1 MITYNPGLTAP
12 RTLLASVGVVLAVLV
27 FYIQSGHKD
36 HEISLNGRWT
46 VTNANKS
53 ISVTGDIPGGIYMI
67 LHRNNVTQHPYHG
80 FNDEKYA
87 WVAMDNWTFSRTFD
101 APSDV
106 LKFKRINLVAHG
118 LDTVCDV
125 RVNGA
130 LLISSTNMFVRYV
143 ADAKNVLKEKEN
155 KITVQCE
162 SAVNY
167 ALRQHKLQASFYPVY
182 PLCPPSHHKGFCHGN
197 HIRRVQSGF
206 GSELGP
212 AFPSQ
217 GIWKPIHLEP
227 YNEVLIRDMTVVP
240 RVEVLE
246 NGTDQWSLGVTIYTE
261 MASHEARN
269 GTLVFHLDGHVLGD
283 YNDIHFE
290 TTANTERNLSFDLTV
305 PLSLNV
311 KRWWPNGYGEPNLYT
326 LRATI
331 SANGES
337 CTKSARFGFRTVRLV
352 EDLLGRKKNGAE
364 FYIEVN
370 GVPIFAKGSTWIPAD
385 SFPEMVTPERLHS
398 LLHSAKMVHMNML
411 RVWGGGYYESDEFYD
426 LADEMGIMVWQEMMF
441 ATSLYPAH
449 NKFLADVSVEVQ
461 QQVRRLQR
469 HPSIVLWA
477 GNYEIEQ
484 GIASKWWP
492 EMLLRDMRHRL
503 DYHLLFIG
511 TIQKIVEHE
520 DGSRPYI
527 LSSPT
532 NGNASFNEE
541 AIAANPNTR
550 RYGDVHHFN
559 YHDDGWVFQNY
570 PMARFVSAYGFTS
583 YPSRELMEKYVDS
596 NDTKDAISPESQFL
610 KHRDHRTGGKEEASR
625 NFHKHFRFQME
636 SGEKGYDMVS
646 YLTQLQQAESIRIA
660 TEYFR
665 RNRAHLD
672 NKNYG
677 HTMGAMYWHLN
688 DMWPGPSWSSIE
700 YGGRWKMLHY
710 FARSFFSPVLLSA
723 FLEWRYL
730 TATLKVWVVND
741 LRRNLGPVKLS
752 IKQYAWTQFEV
763 VKEDTFE
770 INDVPNGTAIQVFE
784 NKLKPMIDENMCDD
798 ERCFLWCSLRD
809 SNGNLLAPESF
820 VWPSTPYLSKH
831 KKGAVTIVSVSGSG
845 RLSFAQSRKTFKVH
859 LRAKKIAL
867 YVWLEAPGIQGY
879 FQKNGFIMRHRNL
892 VVEFKTTA
900 DVDAAKLKEIM
911 KATSLTDYTKLS
923 R

>member
-197 HIRRVQSGF
+197 HIRRVPERIRLGAGTGISVAGYLCWKTGPTSGL
-206 GSELGP
+206 S
-212 AFPSQ
+212 ASPST
-217 GIWKPIHLEP
+217 
-227 YNEVLIRDMTVVP
+227 RRRP
-240 RVEVLE
+240 RTRRET
-246 NGTDQWSLGVTIYTE
+246 GRS
-261 MASHEARN
+261 S
-269 GTLVFHLDGHVLGD
+269 FHLDGHVLGD

-290 TTANTERNLSFDLTV
+290 TTANTERNLSFDLTCSPGMSHDALTGV
-305 PLSLNV
+305 QASLNV

-610 KHRDHRTGGKEEASR
+610 KHRDHRTGEASR

-688 DMWPGPSWSSIE
+688 DMWPGPKLVFHW
-700 YGGRWKMLHY
+700 
-710 FARSFFSPVLLSA
+710 
-723 FLEWRYL
+723 YL

-741 LRRNLGPVKLS
+741 LATAISVQSSSPLSSTHGRSSKL
-752 IKQYAWTQFEV
+752 

>member
-36 HEISLNGRWT
+36 LEISLNGLWT

-80 FNDEKYA
+80 FNDEKLLGWLWTTGPSPERLTATYGLNYGYF
-87 WVAMDNWTFSRTFD
+87 VNWIA

-217 GIWKPIHLEP
+217 GIWKPINLEP
-227 YNEVLIRDMTVVP
+227 YNEVLIRDMTVVS

-261 MASHEARN
+261 TASYEARN

-337 CTKSARFGFRTVRLV
+337 YTKSARFGFRTVRLV

-385 SFPEMVTPERLHS
+385 SFPETVTPERLHS

-484 GIASKWWP
+484 GIASKWCNSDIGRQ
-492 EMLLRDMRHRL
+492 ESEVDAKTACHRQEVNLHPL
-503 DYHLLFIG
+503 DYAP
-511 TIQKIVEHE
+511 QC
-520 DGSRPYI
+520 S
-527 LSSPT
+527 
-532 NGNASFNEE
+532 
-541 AIAANPNTR
+541 
-550 RYGDVHHFN
+550 HHRHC
-559 YHDDGWVFQNY
+559 YH
-570 PMARFVSAYGFTS
+570 
-583 YPSRELMEKYVDS
+583 
-596 NDTKDAISPESQFL
+596 
-610 KHRDHRTGGKEEASR
+610 
-625 NFHKHFRFQME
+625 
-636 SGEKGYDMVS
+636 
-646 YLTQLQQAESIRIA
+646 
-660 TEYFR
+660 
-665 RNRAHLD
+665 
-672 NKNYG
+672 
-677 HTMGAMYWHLN
+677 
-688 DMWPGPSWSSIE
+688 
-700 YGGRWKMLHY
+700 
-710 FARSFFSPVLLSA
+710 
-723 FLEWRYL
+723 
-730 TATLKVWVVND
+730 
-741 LRRNLGPVKLS
+741 
-752 IKQYAWTQFEV
+752 
-763 VKEDTFE
+763 
-770 INDVPNGTAIQVFE
+770 
-784 NKLKPMIDENMCDD
+784 
-798 ERCFLWCSLRD
+798 RC
-809 SNGNLLAPESF
+809 
-820 VWPSTPYLSKH
+820 
-831 KKGAVTIVSVSGSG
+831 
-845 RLSFAQSRKTFKVH
+845 
-859 LRAKKIAL
+859 
-867 YVWLEAPGIQGY
+867 
-879 FQKNGFIMRHRNL
+879 
-892 VVEFKTTA
+892 
-900 DVDAAKLKEIM
+900 
-911 KATSLTDYTKLS
+911 
-923 R
+923 